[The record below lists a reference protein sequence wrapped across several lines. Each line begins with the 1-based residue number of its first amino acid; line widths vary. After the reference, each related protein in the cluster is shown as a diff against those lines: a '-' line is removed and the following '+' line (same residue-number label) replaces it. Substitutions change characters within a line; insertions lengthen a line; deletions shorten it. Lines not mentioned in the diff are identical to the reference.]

1 MADESW
7 QDRVV
12 GARMSVDSTFDD
24 RVVASSFS
32 RQQWNL
38 LMTAV
43 EFEIVDAED
52 PESARIVADT
62 DGLDAVLPELDALD
76 QGMAAMTG
84 ASGPADDG
92 RFTGGGFLAT
102 IKETLGLRDGDGRGV
117 DDVQRAEA
125 VELLQAYAESL
136 QDHLV
141 ETGRWEEIRSAAAEK

>member
-7 QDRVV
+7 HDRVV
-12 GARMSVDSTFDD
+12 GARMSVDDTFED

-52 PESARIVADT
+52 PERARIVADT

-76 QGMAAMTG
+76 QGMAAMGGSESDVGGSAGGGLVDSIKG
-84 ASGPADDG
+84 ALGMRDDG
-92 RFTGGGFLAT
+92 S
-102 IKETLGLRDGDGRGV
+102 V
-117 DDVQRAEA
+117 DDTQRAEA
-125 VELLQAYAESL
+125 VELTQAYADTL
-136 QDHLV
+136 QTHL
-141 ETGRWEEIRSAAAEK
+141 EEQDRWEEIREIATQN